1 MSQLKRISEE
11 ESEMEMT
18 PMIDVTFLLLIF
30 FMCTIK
36 FKTLEGKLSAF
47 LPKDVGVNTSDAEPK
62 EKTEILVK
70 VIQEGTKLDPRS
82 VAKLES
88 TDPDRVAPWNGQ
100 EGTRF
105 VYADDRILQYKIG
118 SRSTQNLDELQERL
132 TQMFKDAKRAST
144 GDDDDPA
151 ATIDPRKGTVY
162 EDVVQVLD
170 CAIIAGFQDITFVG
184 SYED

>member
-1 MSQLKRISEE
+1 MSQLQEIANE

-47 LPKDVGVNTSDAEPK
+47 LPKDVGVNQSDAEPK
-62 EKTEILVK
+62 EKTEILIK
-70 VIQEGTKLDPRS
+70 VLQEGTKLDPRS
-82 VAKLES
+82 AQELDS
-88 TDPDRVAPWNGQ
+88 RDPNRVAPWNGQ
-100 EGTRF
+100 QGTRF
-105 VYADDRILQYKIG
+105 VYGTDRILQFKIG
-118 SRSTQNLDELQERL
+118 PRSTQDIDELQDRL
-132 TQMFKDAKRAST
+132 NRIFKDNT
-144 GDDDDPA
+144 IPGEDPPA

-162 EDVVQVLD
+162 EDVVSVLD
-170 CAIIAGFQDITFVG
+170 CAIIAGFTDITFVG